1 MPYEIVNSLKAKS
14 LIRIV
19 GGLTGASNAN
29 TLITLSSLAKDSTEV
44 VSAAAVAQASGVT
57 DGVWRIYRG
66 DGTNGVLILE
76 LPSFSHYAFYEFDI
90 SIANNSTSNIYVQN
104 SGTVGT
110 LILQL
115 SKTATYTTDL
125 GKL

>member
-1 MPYEIVNSLKAKS
+1 MAHEIVNSLRSKS

-19 GGLTGASNAN
+19 GN
-29 TLITLSSLAKDSTEV
+29 TATTIALSDLAKDNTETV
-44 VSAAAVAQASGVT
+44 TSAEISQVSSYT

-66 DGTNGVLILE
+66 DSTSGVLLLE
-76 LPSFSHYAFYEFDI
+76 LPNNINLVFYEFDI
-90 SIANNSTSNIYVQN
+90 SLSNTATANIHITN

-110 LILQL
+110 MILQVA
-115 SKTATYTTDL
+115 KTASYSIDT